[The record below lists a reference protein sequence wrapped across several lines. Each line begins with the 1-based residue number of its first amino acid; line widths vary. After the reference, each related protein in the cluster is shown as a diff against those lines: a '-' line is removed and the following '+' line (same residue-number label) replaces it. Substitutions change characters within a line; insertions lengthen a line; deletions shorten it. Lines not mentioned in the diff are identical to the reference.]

1 MDKQFVQKRMMEYAR
16 DSEKSMRDISAKMG
30 HSHSYLNNITKGRS
44 APSLD
49 ELLYFC
55 NYLEIEPADFFRKE
69 PLSLQ
74 QQVAIKKMLGLP
86 PQQLDL
92 LIRLMDQLKTQS

>member
-30 HSHSYLNNITKGRS
+30 HSHSYLHNITKGRS
-44 APSLD
+44 APSLE

-55 NYLEIEPADFFRKE
+55 SYLDIAPADFFREE
-69 PLSLQ
+69 PLTIAQ
-74 QQVAIKKMLGLP
+74 QTAIHK
-86 PQQLDL
+86 L
-92 LIRLMDQLKTQS
+92 LRLSPAQTELVIQLMDQMKE